1 LTLQRSGV
9 EHGSPRC
16 LRRAATDPSGAT
28 MPASMPPSRRSGV
41 GGPPTV
47 ATELDALATPFD
59 LRGGVDL
66 LLDDI
71 VAPSRATVALAAKR
85 SAHRAAQATRRGGG
99 RRAVLV
105 VDSSAIA
112 RKFLMQRLEGLGYQV
127 HGAESAEQAL
137 AMIERQA
144 FAIVFL
150 EFVLGPKDTLDGL
163 GLCQAIKQKADH
175 PRGLVPAVMIVTGRV
190 GSSDRVRGSLAGC
203 DAYLTK
209 PLAEA
214 SFIAALADI
223 DPLFD

>member
-1 LTLQRSGV
+1 
-9 EHGSPRC
+9 
-16 LRRAATDPSGAT
+16 
-28 MPASMPPSRRSGV
+28 MPASTPDKSRRP
-41 GGPPTV
+41 GGNGPSTLP
-47 ATELDALATPFD
+47 AELDALATPFD
-59 LRGGVDL
+59 LRGSVDL

-71 VAPSRATVALAAKR
+71 GAPPPATSSAPSTLAGQR
-85 SAHRAAQATRRGGG
+85 SAHRAARATRRSGGG
-99 RRAVLV
+99 RAVLV

-127 HGAESAEQAL
+127 HGAESGEQAL
-137 AMIERQA
+137 AMIGQQA

-150 EFVLGPKDTLDGL
+150 EFVLGPAHALDGL
-163 GLCQAIKQKADH
+163 GLCQAIKQKTDH

-214 SFIAALADI
+214 VFVAALADV
-223 DPLFD
+223 DPLFK